1 MAEPL
6 QVVRPVPGHPALV
19 PRRGQQAPG
28 LVGAKKLHADAHLG
42 RQIGRSVAVRRRSV
56 TTSLLW
62 HPSGDPFVNFA
73 CEFLEEFH
81 RAM

>member
-1 MAEPL
+1 
-6 QVVRPVPGHPALV
+6 V
-19 PRRGQQAPG
+19 RRG
-28 LVGAKKLHADAHLG
+28 
-42 RQIGRSVAVRRRSV
+42 SV

-81 RAM
+81 RTM